1 MGIDEKDRELIHA
14 NDVLAKQFC
23 QLPAQQRLRL
33 SPIVPAEGC
42 RAIAE
47 IKEHLVLPPVT
58 FAQPDAG
65 PVHQDSLVIE
75 VLSHEFLE
83 PSNKEFESELVAA
96 HCAEPAIGDGHVVGI
111 DHIVTEPELFPDQ

>member
-23 QLPAQQRLRL
+23 QLPPQQRLRL
-33 SPIVPAEGC
+33 SPLVPAEGC

-47 IKEHLVLPPVT
+47 IKEHL
-58 FAQPDAG
+58 
-65 PVHQDSLVIE
+65 